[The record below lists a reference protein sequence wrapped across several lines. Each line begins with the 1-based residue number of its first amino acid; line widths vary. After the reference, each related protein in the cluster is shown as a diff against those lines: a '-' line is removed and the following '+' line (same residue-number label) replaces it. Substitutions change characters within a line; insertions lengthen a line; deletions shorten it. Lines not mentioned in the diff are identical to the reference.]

1 VSNGKSYDLDALVY
15 CTGFRAVEFLAG
27 IDVIGR
33 DGAKLHDQWRE
44 RPRALLGITVP
55 NFPNLFLVYGPNT
68 NLVVNGSLVMFSE
81 CATHYIVE
89 SLRALL
95 SRGLQ
100 TMECLPAALDRYQE
114 GVDRANAQMAWGVD
128 SVQNWYKT
136 STGEVATN
144 WPLSTIEYFERTRG
158 PVEEEFRWR

>member
-1 VSNGKSYDLDALVY
+1 
-15 CTGFRAVEFLAG
+15 
-27 IDVIGR
+27 
-33 DGAKLHDQWRE
+33 
-44 RPRALLGITVP
+44 
-55 NFPNLFLVYGPNT
+55 
-68 NLVVNGSLVMFSE
+68 MFSE
-81 CATHYIVE
+81 CATHYVVE

-100 TMECLPAALDRYQE
+100 TMECRPEALDRYQE